1 VSPLLAVRGMVKRYR
16 APGVAGLMGRRD
28 QPAVAGV
35 DLQVNPGESVGL
47 IGESGSGKTT
57 LVRAALGLL
66 DFEQGEVEL
75 LGRPLASL
83 SQRELRRMRSRA
95 QLLLQSP
102 DASLDPGLSVHAH
115 LWESARL
122 HQPQRDPGALVQQ
135 TAERVGIDHRL
146 HGLPYQLS
154 GGEKRRVG
162 IARLLI
168 AGPHLTV
175 ADEPTAGLD
184 AALKAEITDLLLAT
198 RSPEHGHLFIS
209 HDIPLIAY
217 ACQRIA
223 VMYAGRVVEE
233 LPTSAIGELGHHP
246 YTAALLQAA
255 GFEVEYPPAH
265 SRAPAGRGAS
275 GCPYRGPCPVEQKA
289 CARIAPGL
297 HPVPGAIE
305 GHRVACHHLAP
316 GDPPCASS

>member
-1 VSPLLAVRGMVKRYR
+1 MSPLLSVRGMVKRYR
-16 APGVAGLMGRRD
+16 APGLAGLVGQRD
-28 QPAVAGV
+28 RPAVAGV
-35 DLQVNPGESVGL
+35 DLTVRPGESVGL

-66 DFEQGEVEL
+66 DFEEGEVDL
-75 LGRPLASL
+75 LGHSLAAL
-83 SQRELRRMRSRA
+83 SRGELRRLRSRC
-95 QLLLQSP
+95 QLLLQNP
-102 DASLDPGLSVHAH
+102 DASLNPGLDVHAH

-122 HQPQRDPGALVQQ
+122 HRPDQEPGPLVRE
-135 TAERVGIDHRL
+135 TAERVGIAHRL
-146 HGLPYQLS
+146 DGLPYQLS

-168 AGPHLTV
+168 ADPHLTV

-223 VMYAGRVVEE
+223 VMYAGHVVEE
-233 LPTSAIGELGHHP
+233 LPTAAIGSVGHHP

-255 GFEVEYPPAH
+255 GFEVDYPPAQ
-265 SRAPAGRGAS
+265 SCPPAGRGAL
-275 GCPYRGPCPVEQKA
+275 GCPYRGPCPVAQDR
-289 CARIAPGL
+289 CAAEAPRL
-297 HPVPGAIE
+297 RPVRGDE
-305 GHRVACHHLAP
+305 DHRVACHHLAT
-316 GDPPCASS
+316 GEPPCASS